1 MAKTKSS
8 TKKTANRAPN
18 YTGSIKKRDENLWE
32 GQYYHDNKRKSTY
45 GNTED
50 EVRVKLN
57 TIYAQI
63 LENKF
68 IPGSME
74 TVAHWLN
81 EWLDKY
87 AGPTTKATTYISYEG
102 YVRNHVIPYIGHIK
116 LKNLKHEKVQAFFT
130 HLAQNGRKDRKQ
142 GGLALKTI
150 RNIRNMLSQAFNKA
164 ISLELMVTNPVVGV
178 KLHKAD
184 PKEARVFDEEE
195 FQILVKFCENYE
207 HPVAKAI
214 IVLLYTGIRKGEM
227 LGLMWPRVNFSD
239 PHIKIRKSLTRISHP
254 TKKNAHEYIRVDT
267 WAGAENKTGLYLG
280 SIKTQKGNRTIPLA
294 KKAKKALEW
303 LRNYHERMQELADN
317 VAEEFNPH
325 RFVLVNE
332 LGRPLDPKYLEEWF
346 KNILKLAG
354 VEDANLHATRHTF
367 ATRALAK
374 SKDIKAV
381 SELLGHANTSTTY
394 NMYVHTFDDA
404 KKKVVGYLDEEDDQD
419 SCDDDE

>member
-102 YVRNHVIPYIGHIK
+102 YIRNHVIPYIGHIK

-130 HLAQNGRKDRKQ
+130 HLAQNGRKDRKE

-254 TKKNAHEYIRVDT
+254 TKKMHMNIFGLTLGLAQKIKPDYI
-267 WAGAENKTGLYLG
+267 WA
-280 SIKTQKGNRTIPLA
+280 P
-294 KKAKKALEW
+294 
-303 LRNYHERMQELADN
+303 
-317 VAEEFNPH
+317 
-325 RFVLVNE
+325 
-332 LGRPLDPKYLEEWF
+332 
-346 KNILKLAG
+346 LKL
-354 VEDANLHATRHTF
+354 
-367 ATRALAK
+367 
-374 SKDIKAV
+374 
-381 SELLGHANTSTTY
+381 
-394 NMYVHTFDDA
+394 
-404 KKKVVGYLDEEDDQD
+404 KKEIVPFRLRKKQKKR
-419 SCDDDE
+419 